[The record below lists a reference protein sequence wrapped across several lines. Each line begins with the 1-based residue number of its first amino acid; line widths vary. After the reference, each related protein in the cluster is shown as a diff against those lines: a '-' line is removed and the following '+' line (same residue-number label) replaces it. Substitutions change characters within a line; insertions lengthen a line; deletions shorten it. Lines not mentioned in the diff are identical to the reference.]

1 MIDRNKYYIYSEIK
15 KLQKKKHSI
24 QSIRGN
30 PNHIGSNIRLKIEVD
45 Y

>member
-15 KLQKKKHSI
+15 KLQKKHSI

-30 PNHIGSNIRLKIEVD
+30 PNHIGLNIRLKIEVD